1 MWADLWDGIVETA
14 GDVGNSV
21 LNAAVEIEK
30 EKARQPDVL
39 KAKEPVKTKLADGTT
54 MVAKPVVAPLINQN
68 TLLIGGGILTAIV
81 VVFLVARK

>member
-1 MWADLWDGIVETA
+1 MWADIWDGITEA
-14 GDVGNSV
+14 ASEVGNSV

-30 EKARQPDVL
+30 EKARQPEVL
-39 KAKEPVKTKLADGTT
+39 KAREPVKSKLADGTT
-54 MVAKPVVAPLINQN
+54 IVAKPVVAPLINQN